1 MMTIFCAAR
10 GPAAGAGAGQV
21 PKSHPI
27 NLESN
32 QAAARTGHAFVSP
45 FTDSE
50 NLIL

>member
-10 GPAAGAGAGQV
+10 GPAAAGAEQV

-32 QAAARTGHAFVSP
+32 QAAARTDHAFVSP

>member
-1 MMTIFCAAR
+1 MMTIFCAAL
-10 GPAAGAGAGQV
+10 GPAAGMVEAGQV

-45 FTDSE
+45 FTE
-50 NLIL
+50 NPIL